1 MYTGHRGTATWQP
14 QSVKHSLWNPLLS
27 PHEDE
32 LTVQF
37 SVIKRFELFFQLFN
51 LKMWD
56 KKLPVSSLPKNA
68 FLVESSTLLHSVA
81 QTHHEWAPRQLW
93 GATDTYFKRSIPL
106 LPYLTLLYCLVLFHH
121 PLYTLVATP
130 TRVTFG
136 TYLRQAATSVTSD
149 AGPHAFK
156 LYIYRNLHVRRGN
169 LSISIE
175 NHCRT

>member
-1 MYTGHRGTATWQP
+1 MIFKLKRGVSDWPPTVHTCSWTLFEMFSSWWGVHWAQRNCYLATTKCKALTLEP
-14 QSVKHSLWNPLLS
+14 TSIT
-27 PHEDE
+27 HEDE

-106 LPYLTLLYCLVLFHH
+106 PPYLPSIT
-121 PLYTLVATP
+121 TSNTS
-130 TRVTFG
+130 TR
-136 TYLRQAATSVTSD
+136 S
-149 AGPHAFK
+149 K
-156 LYIYRNLHVRRGN
+156 WVRLIKN
-169 LSISIE
+169 
-175 NHCRT
+175 

>member
-1 MYTGHRGTATWQP
+1 MICLCSSNWQYVLLVFQNISESKPYKNMPKSFFNWILNLKEGFQIDLLQCILVIEPCLECLQAGGMSTGHRGTATWQP

-93 GATDTYFKRSIPL
+93 GAMDT
-106 LPYLTLLYCLVLFHH
+106 
-121 PLYTLVATP
+121 
-130 TRVTFG
+130 
-136 TYLRQAATSVTSD
+136 
-149 AGPHAFK
+149 
-156 LYIYRNLHVRRGN
+156 
-169 LSISIE
+169 
-175 NHCRT
+175 